1 MTVDNA
7 KTRLIDLL
15 QSKSKIDQMIEDLQ
29 AEARVLKKRLQ
40 LDDQIVQYTFL
51 KMSFNCNGICEM
63 GNCNSQFIKGYSNGQ
78 RYCKTC
84 CAYVLTDS
92 FRCECCNQVLR
103 QSSRY
108 TTKIS

>member
-40 LDDQIVQYTFL
+40 LDD
-51 KMSFNCNGICEM
+51 
-63 GNCNSQFIKGYSNGQ
+63 
-78 RYCKTC
+78 
-84 CAYVLTDS
+84 
-92 FRCECCNQVLR
+92 
-103 QSSRY
+103 
-108 TTKIS
+108 